1 LESLFQLGIL
11 VVYLIDSHSLLY
23 QVFHAVPMMTGP
35 AGQPT
40 NAIFGFAN
48 DMNRLRKR
56 KPDYLICVFDP
67 PGPTFRDTLYD
78 DYKAHR
84 SPMPDDLYGQL
95 QGIRKLLEAM
105 RIPAVEVKGFEADD
119 VMATLAV
126 AFAEQGHEV
135 AICTSDKDCRQL
147 INDKIHLYNARKDMM
162 FGAKELK
169 DDWGITPEQV
179 VELLTLT
186 GDSVDNVPGIPGIG
200 VKTASKL
207 LQEYHTVEGI
217 LTALPAMK
225 QSKMKENLIEHQKV
239 LELSR
244 KLVKLDCHVD
254 ITIAW
259 EDWKLKEPDAKT
271 LLSYYTEL
279 GFNRLATELRA
290 EVAKKMEKSKK
301 QRMLFDMGDDDDEE
315 IVIDKTGLFL
325 EEEQWQGTYEL
336 VDTPLKLTDMMTAL
350 RQQSRFAIDF
360 ITQEENPRHSELV
373 GIAISWEEK
382 TGHYLPLRGPE
393 KQKKL
398 DEPDVL
404 KKLKPLLED
413 ASISKV
419 GHNIKFEMAWLH
431 QLGINMQGVA
441 GDAML
446 ASYLLQAG
454 ERSHSLADLARRHL
468 NHSPMPLS
476 KLAGEGKFARRVE
489 TINTAE
495 LAQHFGEEID
505 ITLRLCNLLDKELVE
520 KKLEPI
526 YRNLELPLIGV
537 LMEMEETGICL
548 DVQLLKDLSREY
560 TVLSKKLEED
570 IFRLAGRSFNIDSPM
585 QLREILFVE
594 LKLPKGKKTAQTGEA
609 STNQEVLEDLAAE
622 GHELPKLIIAY
633 RQLTKLQGT
642 YLDALPA
649 QVDVRTHRIHC
660 QFNQTVAATGRLSS
674 TNPNLQNIPMRT
686 DQGRV
691 IRKAFVAGEGYTLIT
706 ADYSQI
712 ELRVFAHLS
721 EDAALLQAFRENRDI
736 HSFVA
741 AQVFGI
747 AEADVSSD
755 QRRLAKVV
763 NFGVLYGLSPYGLSN
778 TLGISKDEAASFI
791 DGYFAKYP
799 GVVAFQDA
807 VLADAKAKGYVTT
820 IAGRRREITGIR
832 AKSSYKMRNQ
842 AEREAVNTVI
852 QGSAADLMKFAM
864 LNIHRRIKKE
874 VLPVRLLLQIH
885 DELVLEALPDQ
896 LQPIMAMVKEE
907 MINAIPLKVPVDVDI
922 SSGPNWLETE

>member
-1 LESLFQLGIL
+1 M
-11 VVYLIDSHSLLY
+11 VYLIDSHSLLY

-67 PGPTFRDTLYD
+67 PGPTFRDHLYD

-207 LQEYHTVEGI
+207 LQEYHNVEGI
-217 LTALPAMK
+217 LAALPAMK
-225 QSKMKENLIEHQKV
+225 QSKLKENLIEHQKV

-244 KLVKLDCHVD
+244 KLVKLDCQVD
-254 ITIAW
+254 VNIDW

-271 LLSYYTEL
+271 LLNYYTEL

-315 IVIDKTGLFL
+315 VVIDKTGLFL
-325 EEEQWQGTYEL
+325 EEEQWQGMYEL
-336 VDTPLKLTDMMTAL
+336 VDTPQKLTDMMTAL

-360 ITQEENPRHSELV
+360 ITQEENPRQSELI
-373 GIAISWEEK
+373 GIAISCAEK

-431 QLGINMQGVA
+431 HQGITMQGVA

-489 TINTAE
+489 SINTAE

-505 ITLRLCNLLDKELVE
+505 ISLRLCNLLDKELVE

-526 YRNLELPLIGV
+526 YRDLELPLIGV

-560 TVLSKKLEED
+560 TAQTKKLEED
-570 IFRLAGRSFNIDSPM
+570 IYRLAGRSFNIDSPM

-594 LKLPKGKKTAQTGEA
+594 MKLPKGKKTAQTGEA

-747 AEADVSSD
+747 AEVDVSSD

-807 VLADAKAKGYVTT
+807 VLADAKAKGFVTT

-832 AKSSYKMRNQ
+832 SKSSYKMRNQ

-874 VLPVRLLLQIH
+874 ELPVRLLLQIH
-885 DELVLEALPDQ
+885 DELVLEAEPDQ

-907 MINAIPLKVPVDVDI
+907 MINAMPLKVPVDVDI
-922 SSGPNWLETE
+922 SAGPNWLETE

>member
-1 LESLFQLGIL
+1 

-56 KPDYLICVFDP
+56 KPEYLICVFDP

-162 FGAKELK
+162 FGARELK

-207 LQEYHTVEGI
+207 LQEYHTVDGI
-217 LTALPAMK
+217 LAALPAMK

-254 ITIAW
+254 VTIAW

-271 LLSYYTEL
+271 LLNYYTEL
-279 GFNRLATELRA
+279 GFNRLATELRT

-301 QRMLFDMGDDDDEE
+301 QRMLFDMGDDDDAEV
-315 IVIDKTGLFL
+315 VIDKTGLFL
-325 EEEQWQGTYEL
+325 EEEQWQGMYEL
-336 VDTPLKLTDMMTAL
+336 VDTPQKLTDMMTAL

-360 ITQEENPRHSELV
+360 ITQEENPRQSELV

-382 TGHYLPLRGPE
+382 TGHYLPVRGPE

-431 QLGINMQGVA
+431 HHGIRMQGVV

-505 ITLRLCNLLDKELVE
+505 ISLRLCNLLDKELVE

-526 YRNLELPLIGV
+526 YRDLELPLIGV

-691 IRKAFVAGEGYTLIT
+691 IRKAFVAGEGYTLVT

-721 EDAALLQAFRENRDI
+721 EDAALLQAFRER
-736 HSFVA
+736 
-741 AQVFGI
+741 
-747 AEADVSSD
+747 
-755 QRRLAKVV
+755 
-763 NFGVLYGLSPYGLSN
+763 P
-778 TLGISKDEAASFI
+778 
-791 DGYFAKYP
+791 
-799 GVVAFQDA
+799 
-807 VLADAKAKGYVTT
+807 
-820 IAGRRREITGIR
+820 
-832 AKSSYKMRNQ
+832 
-842 AEREAVNTVI
+842 
-852 QGSAADLMKFAM
+852 
-864 LNIHRRIKKE
+864 
-874 VLPVRLLLQIH
+874 
-885 DELVLEALPDQ
+885 
-896 LQPIMAMVKEE
+896 
-907 MINAIPLKVPVDVDI
+907 
-922 SSGPNWLETE
+922 